1 VSGEQDEAGAG
12 AGSADGFWRYF
23 HELYEALP
31 RQGPGERGST
41 ERALGMLPR
50 LGRGQRLL
58 DVGCGSGTQT
68 LDLARA
74 TEARIVAVDNHPPFV
89 ERLARRVAE
98 LGLGERVTTQ
108 VADMNALPF
117 TDGSFDVVW
126 AEGSIFVIGFAQ
138 GLSRWRRLLG
148 PGGHLVVSE
157 LCWLTG
163 DPPSEVR
170 EFFAAEG
177 AKVED
182 VPTRRRAVDA
192 AGYHLVGD
200 FVLPATGW
208 WENYYVPLAAELERF
223 RARHGADPLALAV
236 AERSERE
243 IDVYRR
249 HPGAFGYAFFVLQR
263 PERDEIAP
271 SG

>member
-1 VSGEQDEAGAG
+1 MSTDN
-12 AGSADGFWRYF
+12 FWRYF

-31 RQGPGERGST
+31 RQGPGEREST
-41 ERALGMLPR
+41 ERALAMLPR

-58 DVGCGSGTQT
+58 DVGCGSGAQT

-74 TEARIVAVDNHPPFV
+74 TEARIVAVDAHPPFV
-89 ERLARRVAE
+89 EQLARRAAE
-98 LGLGERVTTQ
+98 LGLAERLTTQ
-108 VADMNALPF
+108 VGDMNELPF
-117 TDGSFDVVW
+117 ADGSFDVVW
-126 AEGSIFVIGFAQ
+126 AEGSIFIIGFAR
-138 GLSRWRRLLG
+138 GLDRWRRLLG

-157 LCWLTG
+157 LCWLAG
-163 DPPSEVR
+163 DPPAEVR

-177 AKVED
+177 AEVAD

-192 AGYHLVGD
+192 AGYRLLGD
-200 FVLPATGW
+200 FVLPASGW

-223 RARHGADPLALAV
+223 RATHRDDPEAMAV

-249 HPGAFGYAFFVLQR
+249 HPSAFGYVFFVLQR
-263 PERDEIAP
+263 PEGEAVAP
-271 SG
+271 PE

>member
-1 VSGEQDEAGAG
+1 MSGEQDEAGAG
-12 AGSADGFWRYF
+12 EGSADDFWRHF
-23 HELYEALP
+23 HAIYEQLP
-31 RQGPGERGST
+31 RQGPGTREST
-41 ERALGMLPR
+41 EQALGMIPR
-50 LGRGQRLL
+50 LGRERRLL

-74 TEARIVAVDNHPPFV
+74 SEARIVAVDNHPPFV

-98 LGLGERVTTQ
+98 LGLGERITTQ

-117 TDGSFDVVW
+117 ADGSFDVVW
-126 AEGSIFVIGFAQ
+126 AEGSIFIIGFAQ
-138 GLSRWRRLLG
+138 GLARWRPLLE

-163 DPPSEVR
+163 APPAEVR

-177 AKVED
+177 AEVED
-182 VPTRRRAVDA
+182 VPTRRRAVVA
-192 AGYHLVGD
+192 AGYRLVGD

-223 RARHGADPLALAV
+223 RARHGVDPLALSV

-243 IDVYRR
+243 IDIYRR
-249 HPGAFGYAFFVLQR
+249 HPGAFGYVFFVLQR
-263 PERDEIAP
+263 PERDESAP
-271 SG
+271 PG